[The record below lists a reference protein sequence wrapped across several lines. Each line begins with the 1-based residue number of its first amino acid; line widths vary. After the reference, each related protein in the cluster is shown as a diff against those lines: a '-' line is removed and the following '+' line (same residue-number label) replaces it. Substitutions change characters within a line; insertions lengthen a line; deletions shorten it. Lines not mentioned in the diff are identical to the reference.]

1 MLDDTQCVFPSLA
14 SEVEWPT
21 GCCWVVASGIVS
33 RLLFSQ
39 NWAAAVATA
48 AAASRQ
54 IAMVIKPAQHGE
66 RAEIAL
72 ARR

>member
-1 MLDDTQCVFPSLA
+1 MIPSVYFHLLHLK
-14 SEVEWPT
+14 VEWPT

-39 NWAAAVATA
+39 NWAAAVAAA

-54 IAMVIKPAQHGE
+54 IAMVIKPARHGE
-66 RAEIAL
+66 CAEIAL